1 MHALNRWTSA
11 LTAVGFA
18 AILLLAGAPVASAAV
33 GETTDPSGDN
43 AGPGLDI
50 VAASVDNGAEFLTAT
65 MTFRK
70 VRSGEAIFA
79 IRAKDVGFVRFVSLR
94 DADGSSRDF
103 ILGRKGRVT
112 CEGFSATWDDTAL
125 SVTFAAPSSC
135 LWGGYYQTVR
145 APWILTEG
153 ANGGSDVDLAG
164 PINTV
169 ARD

>member
-1 MHALNRWTSA
+1 MTLNRWISS
-11 LTAVGFA
+11 LAVAGTGFM
-18 AILLLAGAPVASAAV
+18 LVLAGAPAASAAE
-33 GETTDPSGDN
+33 GSTTDPSGDN

-50 VAASVDNGAEFLTAT
+50 VAASLDNGADMFTAT

-79 IRAKDVGFVRFVSLR
+79 IKARDVGAVRFVSLR

-103 ILGRKGRVT
+103 ILGSNGRVT
-112 CEGFSATWDDTAL
+112 CDGFTVTWDDTAS

-135 LWGGYYQTVR
+135 LWNGYYQTVR

-164 PINTV
+164 PINNV

>member
-1 MHALNRWTSA
+1 MIPNRWMSA
-11 LTAVGFA
+11 LTAAGLA
-18 AILLLAGAPVASAAV
+18 TLLVLVGAPPASAAV
-33 GETTDPSGDN
+33 GATTDPSGDN

-50 VAASVDNGAEFLTAT
+50 VAASVDNGADMLTAT

-79 IRAKDVGFVRFVSLR
+79 IKAKDVGVLRFVSLH
-94 DADGSSRDF
+94 DADGTSRNF
-103 ILGRKGRVT
+103 ILDRKGRVT
-112 CEGFSATWDDTAL
+112 CDGLTVTWDDTTS

-135 LWGGYYQTVR
+135 LWNGYYQTIR

-164 PINTV
+164 PINNV